1 MAVKS
6 LSFGTQSIAVE
17 VPAGKLVSGMRAPQ
31 ARPLD
36 DVREAVA
43 GALERPL
50 EFPTLRRALT
60 PDDHLVVL
68 VQEAM
73 NALGEAL
80 EAILLHLQSAGVK
93 PEQVTVLVPPRNAGM
108 DVNWPERLPSGVQ
121 GFRVEEH
128 QSSPDHIAYLAST
141 ETGRRIYLN
150 RTLVDADQ
158 LIILGAARF
167 NPIFGVSSG
176 LADLFPTFSD

>member
-43 GALERPL
+43 GALEQPL

-68 VQEAM
+68 IQEEM
-73 NALGEAL
+73 NALSEAL

-93 PEQVTVLVPPRNAGM
+93 PAQVTVLVPPRSAGQEI
-108 DVNWPERLPSGVQ
+108 NWAEQLPAGVQ
-121 GFRVEEH
+121 GFQVEEH
-128 QSSPDHIAYLAST
+128 
-141 ETGRRIYLN
+141 
-150 RTLVDADQ
+150 
-158 LIILGAARF
+158 
-167 NPIFGVSSG
+167 
-176 LADLFPTFSD
+176 